1 MLSLFHVFIILHFCI
16 FAFLHFGGSYC
27 KIQQTP
33 IKDCELTKFWRRKMA
48 KYEKELRQPEIESRA
63 NAWKAFMLPLH
74 HWRCKLAILMLF
86 HKNIASFIYT
96 YYSICTYN
104 CKDYPQTCNSNNH
117 SYFYLIE
124 ENRYS
129 MYYFCILNTLELK

>member
-1 MLSLFHVFIILHFCI
+1 
-16 FAFLHFGGSYC
+16 
-27 KIQQTP
+27 
-33 IKDCELTKFWRRKMA
+33 MA

-96 YYSICTYN
+96 YYSIPTTV
-104 CKDYPQTCNSNNH
+104 K
-117 SYFYLIE
+117 I
-124 ENRYS
+124 
-129 MYYFCILNTLELK
+129 TLKPAIPTTIHTSTS